1 MAGNQSFRSTVRNT
15 GHRND
20 GHTLC
25 GPQFGASGMNRTL
38 LESAMSDLER
48 DAATVVEEL
57 ATGHSR
63 DVTDSQMQVL
73 CWFAGLQILRSSF
86 TLGYV
91 VRQLEQGGI
100 AEEFGDLPAEELQTA
115 LLGSTLSPFL
125 GAWSNRNNPLAQ
137 AKDKWNPF
145 SADLRQ
151 LRWDVL
157 RYRTPSLVLSDAFAA
172 QSGIRDEARP
182 NYTKTER
189 RWAMHGFAAALEDS
203 ARVTMA
209 LTPELGIHLHRSNQ
223 RKTLKAEDFNRY
235 TVYSSRDFIAHDPDW
250 HDINPRLH
258 ELVVERL
265 SLQRMLRMAMPANF

>member
-1 MAGNQSFRSTVRNT
+1 
-15 GHRND
+15 
-20 GHTLC
+20 
-25 GPQFGASGMNRTL
+25 
-38 LESAMSDLER
+38 MSDLER